1 MVVAARNI
9 LSPAAD
15 GAVSAIGGAGV
26 IACGTFFG
34 GYGCVEGLETICPYA
49 PRIQTIELRCRKYM

>member
-9 LSPAAD
+9 LSSAAD
-15 GAVSAIGGAGV
+15 GAVSAVGGAGV

-34 GYGCVEGLETICPYA
+34 GYGGVKELETICPYA
-49 PRIQTIELRCRKYM
+49 PRIQSIEQEIYVGD